1 MHDQPFTADWLGLRE
16 PVDHRFRSAELL
28 GPLQRAGERLGW
40 TRAVDL
46 GAGTGS
52 NLRYLAPALPFIRE
66 WTLFDHDAD
75 LLALADAPDATRT
88 VWTVRGDLGR
98 EGLKALADAHLVTAS
113 ALLDL
118 MPEDWLRAVV
128 DACAADQ
135 CGALFALS
143 YDGEMEWHRRD
154 PDDELVR
161 GLVNE
166 HQCRDKGLGP
176 ALGPRAAFVARDL
189 FCGAGHDSWLRST
202 PWVLEGREHA
212 QLTGSLV
219 AGWSSAAV
227 ETRPDLEARIR
238 SWAARRLSAVGEGDY
253 RVTVGHR
260 DLLALPPGVETL
272 HDDASAG
279 AAADSPGRS

>member
-1 MHDQPFTADWLGLRE
+1 MHDQPFTADWLALRE
-16 PVDHRFRSAELL
+16 PLDHRFRSAELL

-88 VWTVRGDLGR
+88 VWTVRGDLAR
-98 EGLKALADAHLVTAS
+98 EGLKALAGAHFVTAS

-118 MPEDWLRAVV
+118 VGEDWLCALVN
-128 DACAADQ
+128 ACARDQ
-135 CGALFALS
+135 FGALFALS
-143 YDGEMEWHRRD
+143 YDGEVEWD
-154 PDDELVR
+154 MPDADDELVR
-161 GLVNE
+161 GLVHE
-166 HQCRDKGLGP
+166 HQSRDKGLGP
-176 ALGPRAAFVARDL
+176 ALGPRAALVARDL
-189 FCGAGHDSWLRST
+189 FRAAGHDIWLRST
-202 PWVLEGREHA
+202 PWVLEGPEHA
-212 QLTGSLV
+212 PLTSALV
-219 AGWSSAAV
+219 GGWSTAAL
-227 ETRPDLEARIR
+227 ETRPDLGARIR

-260 DLLALPPGVETL
+260 DLLALPPGMETP
-272 HDDASAG
+272 DAAAA
-279 AAADSPGRS
+279 AAADSRRPS